1 MQQQSWVKDGERIS
15 GNYFGAAVRGVV
27 EDSRVK
33 YGGMVQYTVRL
44 DTPIRLRWRSEPVG
58 VVLLDESEVLPSEV

>member
-1 MQQQSWVKDGERIS
+1 MQQQSWVKDGERLR
-15 GNYFGAAVRGVV
+15 GNYHGKVVEGVV
-27 EDSRVK
+27 HDSRVK

-44 DTPIRLRWRSEPVG
+44 DTPVRLRWRSEPVG